1 MLNFWRQFRLNLI
14 SVLFTWALI
23 DFCSLSAQETSEES
37 ASIAGEIMDS
47 WNQQPMGGVAVTLRG
62 TTLATTTQADGS
74 FKLENV
80 PAGNHILLFSKSGY
94 QRATVSDIRSLGG
107 QTSTVNLEL
116 RPEFFELPPY
126 EVIVEPIGQQTI
138 AILDARRRSSALTD
152 AIGSEFFSRAGVNDA
167 AGILTKVTGASVV
180 DGKFAVIRGLNDRYN
195 ATTLNGAEVPSADP
209 YRKAAQLDLFPSA
222 FIEQLVTTK
231 TFTPNLPG
239 SFTGGAVNIVTKT
252 FPEKPTFAVSLGVS
266 YNTRASLNEDFL
278 TYDGGDYDY
287 FAYDDGTRALPE
299 ELEGLSRQEFE
310 AKYDPPYRA
319 RRNETAEQ
327 AAARRAAA
335 EDLDRVTRLFSPV
348 MSPEKE
354 TSPLNHNFSISG
366 GNTFNIKKQKLGVF
380 SGLTYDRSFSF
391 FDDGVVNRYLPG
403 GANGG
408 FTPRIELKDT
418 QAIVNVNW
426 GSMVNTAYKFSDNHQ
441 VSFNF
446 LYNRNGEDVSRI
458 QKGFNRDTEGVGPE
472 FNTVSLHYTEREL
485 QSFQLHGE
493 HEFPDALDL
502 KTEWTAALAN
512 TTQDEPDFRTL
523 TYISGTPTGLYI
535 IPEFLAGGSPTRYFR
550 QLNEQNVNY
559 KIDNTLPFTVW
570 NELEAAFLFGGY
582 LSSSERSYEE
592 RAFIYEDD
600 RNISFSEFRSTGDLS
615 LLLAD
620 SSMGVEEDPGRRG
633 VDYLLKRRIEPL
645 PADNLYDGQSTIEA
659 GYLMLEVPIVEKVK
673 LIGGARIETTDIQ
686 VDFVSSIEGPGSASL
701 QETDLLPA
709 AGLIYEIWKDMNLRF
724 SYGKTI
730 ARPNYREIA
739 NVTSFEFVGSEIIF
753 GNPNLDRALIDNF
766 DVRWEWFF
774 RPGEIIS
781 FGVFYK
787 DLKNAIEQQFQSLQ
801 GGNEAVTW
809 SNRDAQLYG
818 LEFEARKR
826 LDFVDDLFKGF
837 TVGANF
843 ALIESQVQLSSLD
856 LVNKRAFDPNAPD
869 TRPLYDQ
876 SPYIINA
883 DISYDHPSLGTSVT
897 LLYNIYG
904 ERLAYPALNTSD
916 IYEQPFETLDFTLS
930 QRFGRQKRWN
940 AKFSAKNLLDPKRQ
954 LIYEDTALVFSEY
967 RRGRTFGMSL
977 GYEF

>member
-1 MLNFWRQFRLNLI
+1 MRLNLI
-14 SVLFTWALI
+14 AVLFTWALI
-23 DFCSLSAQETSEES
+23 DFCLLSAQETSEES
-37 ASIAGEIMDS
+37 ASIAGEIIDS

-252 FPEKPTFAVSLGVS
+252 FPEKPTFALSLGVS
-266 YNTRASLNEDFL
+266 YNTQASLNEDFL

-310 AKYDPPYRA
+310 AKYNPPFRA
-319 RRNETAEQ
+319 QRNETPEE

-335 EDLDRVTRLFSPV
+335 DDLDRVTRLFSPV
-348 MSPEKE
+348 MSPEKD
-354 TSPLNHNFSISG
+354 TSPLNHSFSISG

-403 GANGG
+403 GANGV

-426 GSMVNTAYKFSDNHQ
+426 GSMVNTAYKFSDHHQ

-446 LYNRNGEDVSRI
+446 LYNRNGEDVSRT

-493 HEFPDALDL
+493 HEFPEALDL

-512 TTQDEPDFRTL
+512 TFQDEPDFRTL
-523 TYISGTPTGLYI
+523 TYVSGTPTGLYI
-535 IPEFLAGGSPTRYFR
+535 VPEFLAGGSPTRYFR
-550 QLNEQNVNY
+550 QLSEQNVNY

-582 LSSSERSYEE
+582 LSTSERSYEE
-592 RAFIYEDD
+592 RAFVYADD
-600 RNISFSEFRSTGDLS
+600 RNISFSEFRTTGDLS

-620 SSMGVEEDPGRRG
+620 SSMGVEEDAGRRG
-633 VDYLLKRRIEPL
+633 VDYLLKRRVEPL
-645 PADNLYDGQSTIEA
+645 PADNLYDGASTIQA
-659 GYLMLEVPIVEKVK
+659 GYLMLEVPVVEKVK

-701 QETDLLPA
+701 QATDALPA
-709 AGLIYEIWKDMNLRF
+709 AGVIYEFWKDMNLRF

-753 GNPNLDRALIDNF
+753 GNPNLERSLIDNF

-774 RPGEIIS
+774 RPGEILS

-787 DLKNAIEQQFQSLQ
+787 DLKNAIEQQFQSLA
-801 GGNEAVTW
+801 GGNEAVSW

-856 LVNKRAFDPNAPD
+856 LINKRAFDPNAPD

-930 QRFGRQKRWN
+930 QRFGSQKRWKV
-940 AKFSAKNLLDPKRQ
+940 KFSAKNLLDPKRQ